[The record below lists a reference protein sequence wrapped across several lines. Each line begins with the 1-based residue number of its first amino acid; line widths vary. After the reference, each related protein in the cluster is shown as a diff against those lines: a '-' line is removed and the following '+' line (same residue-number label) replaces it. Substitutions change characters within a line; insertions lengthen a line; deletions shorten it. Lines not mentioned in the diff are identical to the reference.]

1 MKKTLAAVAVLTAF
15 AGSAF
20 AAEVTVYGRI
30 DAGFAFEN
38 YEATN
43 QKGEQVADENDLSMD
58 SGLMSTNRL
67 GFKGSE
73 TISEDLEV
81 GFVLETKVVGDTGAA
96 FANGFDRESLVYA
109 KTNYGTIYAGKV
121 GTMWSD
127 GGSTNFFASNYIAG
141 GSGGG
146 RYTLP
151 GYTLMAAAGGRYGN
165 RISYVSPTFAGF
177 TLYGEYSF
185 GIQEAGENT
194 AKADRPAAIGLKY
207 ANGPFGAGMV
217 VSYTNEASNDSN
229 ARNNDREDE
238 LTVNL
243 GAHYDAGIADFK
255 LAGQYFK
262 GSNAVGNVTGL
273 LEDSDALAGFKYE
286 NADGEKVTK
295 DFFDMYDDLK
305 GYGIVAGA
313 DIPAWGGEWTISV
326 AYTDAES
333 EDSTTSYTFADDAGK
348 VSHNMPKV
356 DLKGYSAGVMY
367 AYPLSKQTVIKAGVG
382 YIKVEAESAAWTHTA
397 EYENFNAV
405 VGLLKYF

>member
-30 DAGFAFEN
+30 DAGFALEN

-43 QKGEQVADENDLSMD
+43 LNGQQVQDETDLSMD

-73 TISEDLEV
+73 KISEDLEV
-81 GFVLETKVVGDTGAA
+81 GFVLETKIVGDTGEA
-96 FANGFDRESLVYA
+96 FTDGFGRESLVYA
-109 KTNYGTIYAGKV
+109 KTDYGTIYAGVV

-151 GYTLMAAAGGRYGN
+151 GYNLMAAAGGREGN

-185 GIQEAGENT
+185 GIDEEGENT
-194 AKADRPAAIGLKY
+194 ARVDRPAAIGVKY

-217 VSYTNEASNDSN
+217 VSYTNEASNDGVTSE
-229 ARNNDREDE
+229 DREDQM
-238 LTVNL
+238 TVNL
-243 GAHYDAGIADFK
+243 GTHYDAGFADFK
-255 LAGQYFK
+255 LAGQYFT
-262 GSNAVGNVTGL
+262 GAQAVGNVTGRL
-273 LEDSDALAGFKYE
+273 TGTGALDKA
-286 NADGEKVTK
+286 
-295 DFFDMYDDLK
+295 FFDEYDDLS
-305 GYGIVAGA
+305 GYGVVVGA
-313 DIPAWGGEWTISV
+313 DIPAWGGEWTVSV

-333 EDSTTSYTFADDAGK
+333 DDADIA
-348 VSHNMPKV
+348 KV

-367 AYPLSKQTVIKAGVG
+367 SYPLSKQTVIKAGVG
-382 YIKVEAESAAWTHTA
+382 YLKTEADVEKAQHKA
-397 EYENFNAV
+397 EYENYNAV
-405 VGLLKYF
+405 IGLLKYF

>member
-38 YEATN
+38 YEATDLN
-43 QKGEQVADENDLSMD
+43 GDKVADENDLSMD

-73 TISEDLEV
+73 KISEDLEV
-81 GFVLETKVVGDTGAA
+81 GFVLETKLIGDTGSA
-96 FANGFDRESLVYA
+96 FADGFDRESLVYA
-109 KTNYGTIYAGKV
+109 KTNYGSFYAGKV

-151 GYTLMAAAGGRYGN
+151 GYNLMASAGGRVGN

-185 GIQEAGENT
+185 GTTDAGENT

-217 VSYTNEASNDSN
+217 VSYTNEASNGDK
-229 ARNNDREDE
+229 ARNNDREDQF
-238 LTVNL
+238 TVNL
-243 GAHYDAGIADFK
+243 GAHYDVGFADFK
-255 LAGQYFK
+255 LAGQYFT
-262 GSNAVGNVTGL
+262 GADSVGYVTSM
-273 LEDSDALAGFKYE
+273 LEDSKALGKYDTTKVV
-286 NADGEKVTK
+286 DGEVVKK
-295 DFFDMYDDLK
+295 DFFDIYDDLT

-313 DIPAWGGEWTISV
+313 DIPAWGGEWTVSV

-333 EDSTTSYTFADDAGK
+333 DDTVGAYTFQNVVAGT
-348 VSHNMPKV
+348 SIEKV
-356 DLKGYSAGVMY
+356 DLKGYAAGVMY

-382 YIKVEAESAAWTHTA
+382 YMKVEADVEGAKAKA
-397 EYENFNAV
+397 EYENYNAV
-405 VGLLKYF
+405 IGLLKYF

>member
-73 TISEDLEV
+73 KLSEDLEI

-96 FANGFDRESLVYA
+96 FASGFDRESLVYA
-109 KTNYGTIYAGKV
+109 KTNYGSFYAGKV

-151 GYTLMAAAGGRYGN
+151 GYNLMAAAGGRYGN
-165 RISYVSPTFAGF
+165 RISYISPTFAGF

-207 ANGPFGAGMV
+207 ANGNFGSGLV
-217 VSYTNEASNDSN
+217 VTYRNEASVSATNVVTDPEN
-229 ARNNDREDE
+229 EF
-238 LTVNL
+238 TVNL
-243 GAHYDAGIADFK
+243 GAHYDAGFADFK
-255 LAGQYFK
+255 LAGQYFT
-262 GSNAVGNVTGL
+262 GADAIGNVTGTL
-273 LEDSDALAGFKYE
+273 AKADSSVSG
-286 NADGEKVTK
+286 
-295 DFFDMYDDLK
+295 YDDLK
-305 GYGIVAGA
+305 GYALVVGA
-313 DIPAWGGEWTISV
+313 DFPALGGEWTVSA
-326 AYTDAES
+326 AYTDAEDNATGATD
-333 EDSTTSYTFADDAGK
+333 EF
-348 VSHNMPKV
+348 
-356 DLKGYSAGVMY
+356 KGYNVGAMY
-367 AYPLSKQTVIKAGVG
+367 TYMLSKQTRIKAGVG
-382 YIKVEAESAAWTHTA
+382 YLKTEGERTGATSKAEFESVDAW
-397 EYENFNAV
+397 
-405 VGLLKYF
+405 VGIVQYF

>member
-30 DAGFAFEN
+30 DAGFALEN
-38 YEATN
+38 YEATTLEGT
-43 QKGEQVADENDLSMD
+43 KVLDETDLSMD
-58 SGLMSTNRL
+58 SGLMSSNRL

-73 TISEDLEV
+73 KISEDLEV
-81 GFVLETKVVGDTGAA
+81 GFVLETSLTGDTGAA
-96 FANGFDRESLVYA
+96 FAKGFNRESLVYA
-109 KTNYGTIYAGKV
+109 KTNYGSFYAGVV

-151 GYTLMAAAGGRYGN
+151 GYNLMAAAGARVGN

-185 GIQEAGENT
+185 GTNYEEEENC
-194 AKADRPAAIGLKY
+194 AKNDRPAAIGLKY

-217 VSYTNEASNDSN
+217 LQYTNEASNDGTKTW
-229 ARNNDREDE
+229 DPEDQ

-243 GAHYDAGIADFK
+243 GTHYDFGVADFK
-255 LAGQYFK
+255 LAGQYFT
-262 GSNAVGNVTGL
+262 GANAVGNVTGL
-273 LEDSDALAGFKYE
+273 LELGDKFTTE
-286 NADGEKVTK
+286 
-295 DFFDMYDDLK
+295 YDDLS
-305 GYGIVAGA
+305 GFALVTGA
-313 DIPAWGGEWTISV
+313 DIPAWGGEWTVSI
-326 AYTDAES
+326 AYTDGES
-333 EDSTTSYTFADDAGK
+333 DDA
-348 VSHNMPKV
+348 NAPKM

-367 AYPLSKQTVIKAGVG
+367 AYPLSKQTVLKAGVG
-382 YIKVEAESAAWTHTA
+382 YIKTEADVEGYQHKA
-397 EYENFNAV
+397 EYENYNAV
-405 VGLLKYF
+405 IGLLKYF

>member
-30 DAGFAFEN
+30 DAGFALEN

-43 QKGEQVADENDLSMD
+43 LQGQTVSDETDLSMD

-81 GFVLETKVVGDTGAA
+81 GFVLETKLVGDTGSA
-96 FANGFDRESLVYA
+96 FSKGFDRESLVYA
-109 KTNYGTIYAGKV
+109 KTNYGSFYAGVV

-151 GYTLMAAAGGRYGN
+151 GYNLMASAGGRVGN

-185 GIQEAGENT
+185 GTKYDVAENC
-194 AKADRPAAIGLKY
+194 AQNDRPAAIGVKY
-207 ANGPFGAGMV
+207 ANGPFGAGVV
-217 VSYTNEASNDSN
+217 VSYNNEASNDGAG
-229 ARNNDREDE
+229 AREDREDQF
-238 LTVNL
+238 TVNV
-243 GAHYDAGIADFK
+243 GTHYDFGVADFK
-255 LAGQYFK
+255 LAGQYFT
-262 GSNAVGNVTGL
+262 GAQEVGYVTGL
-273 LEDSDALAGFKYE
+273 LEMGETFKHEDLSGF
-286 NADGEKVTK
+286 AIVT
-295 DFFDMYDDLK
+295 
-305 GYGIVAGA
+305 GA

-333 EDSTTSYTFADDAGK
+333 DDA
-348 VSHNMPKV
+348 VSDVTPKM

-382 YIKVEAESAAWTHTA
+382 YIKTEADVDGYQHKA
-397 EYENFNAV
+397 EYENYNAV
-405 VGLLKYF
+405 IGLLKYF

>member
-30 DAGFAFEN
+30 DAGFALEN

-43 QKGEQVADENDLSMD
+43 LKGQQVQDETDLSMD

-73 TISEDLEV
+73 KISEDLEV
-81 GFVLETKVVGDTGAA
+81 GFVLETKIVGDTGEA
-96 FANGFDRESLVYA
+96 FTDGFGRESLVYA
-109 KTNYGTIYAGKV
+109 KTDYGTIYAGVV

-151 GYTLMAAAGGRYGN
+151 GYNLMAAAGGREGN

-185 GIQEAGENT
+185 GIDEEGENT
-194 AKADRPAAIGLKY
+194 ARVDRPAAIGVKY

-217 VSYTNEASNDSN
+217 VSYTNEASNDGVTSE
-229 ARNNDREDE
+229 DREDQM
-238 LTVNL
+238 TVNL
-243 GAHYDAGIADFK
+243 GTHYDAGFADFK
-255 LAGQYFK
+255 LAGQYFT
-262 GSNAVGNVTGL
+262 GAQAVGNVTGRL
-273 LEDSDALAGFKYE
+273 TGTGALDKA
-286 NADGEKVTK
+286 
-295 DFFDMYDDLK
+295 FFDEYDDLS
-305 GYGIVAGA
+305 GYGVVVGA
-313 DIPAWGGEWTISV
+313 DIPAWGGEWTVSV

-333 EDSTTSYTFADDAGK
+333 DDAD
-348 VSHNMPKV
+348 VAKV

-367 AYPLSKQTVIKAGVG
+367 SYPLSKQTVIKAGVG
-382 YIKVEAESAAWTHTA
+382 YLKTEADVAEAQHKA
-397 EYENFNAV
+397 EYENYNAV
-405 VGLLKYF
+405 IGLLKYF

>member
-30 DAGFAFEN
+30 DAGFALEN
-38 YEATN
+38 YESTDLSGN
-43 QKGEQVADENDLSMD
+43 KVADETDLSMD

-73 TISEDLEV
+73 KISEDLEV
-81 GFVLETKVVGDTGAA
+81 GFVLETQLVGDTGEA
-96 FANGFDRESLVYA
+96 FTKGFGRESLVYA
-109 KTNYGTIYAGKV
+109 KTNYGSFYAGVV

-151 GYTLMAAAGGRYGN
+151 GYNLMASAGSRYGN

-185 GIQEAGENT
+185 GINYDEEENC
-194 AKADRPAAIGLKY
+194 ARNDRPAAIGLKY
-207 ANGPFGAGMV
+207 ANGPFGAGLI
-217 VSYTNEASNDSN
+217 VSYNNEASVTGEG
-229 ARNNDREDE
+229 AETTVKDREDQI
-238 LTVNL
+238 TVGL
-243 GAHYDAGIADFK
+243 GTHYDFGVADFK
-255 LAGQYFK
+255 LAGQYFT
-262 GSNAVGNVTGL
+262 GAGAVGNVTGL
-273 LEDSDALAGFKYE
+273 LDFGAAG
-286 NADGEKVTK
+286 K
-295 DFFDMYDDLK
+295 DFDYDDLS
-305 GYGIVAGA
+305 GFALVTGA
-313 DIPAWGGEWTISV
+313 DIPAWGGEWTVSL

-333 EDSTTSYTFADDAGK
+333 DDDVVAG
-348 VSHNMPKV
+348 VTPKM

-367 AYPLSKQTVIKAGVG
+367 SYPLSKQTVLKAGVG
-382 YIKVEAESAAWTHTA
+382 YIKTEADVDGYDHKA
-397 EYENFNAV
+397 EYENYNAV
-405 VGLLKYF
+405 IGLLKYF

>member
-30 DAGFAFEN
+30 DAGFALEN
-38 YEATN
+38 YEATKLDGSKA
-43 QKGEQVADENDLSMD
+43 QDETDLSMD

-81 GFVLETKVVGDTGAA
+81 GFVLETKVVGDTGSA
-96 FANGFDRESLVYA
+96 FADGFDRESLVYA
-109 KTNYGTIYAGKV
+109 KTNYGSFYAGKV

-151 GYTLMAAAGGRYGN
+151 GYNLMASAGGRVGN

-185 GIQEAGENT
+185 GTTDAGENT
-194 AKADRPAAIGLKY
+194 AKADRPAAVGLKY

-217 VSYTNEASNDSN
+217 VSYTNEASNGDK
-229 ARNNDREDE
+229 ARNNDREDQF
-238 LTVNL
+238 TVNL
-243 GAHYDAGIADFK
+243 GAHYDVGFADFK
-255 LAGQYFK
+255 LAGQYFT
-262 GSNAVGNVTGL
+262 GADSIGYVTSM
-273 LEDSDALAGFKYE
+273 LEDSKALDPWKTSE
-286 NADGEKVTK
+286 VKDGKEVTK
-295 DFFDMYDDLK
+295 DFFDIYDDLT

-326 AYTDAES
+326 AYTDAEN
-333 EDSTTSYTFADDAGK
+333 DDTVGDYRFQKVTNGK
-348 VSHNMPKV
+348 IQNV
-356 DLKGYSAGVMY
+356 DLKGYAAGVMY

-382 YIKVEAESAAWTHTA
+382 YMKVEADVQDAGKA
-397 EYENFNAV
+397 EYENYNAV
-405 VGLLKYF
+405 IGLLKYF

>member
-30 DAGFAFEN
+30 DAGFALEN

-43 QKGEQVADENDLSMD
+43 LKGEQVQDETDLSMD

-81 GFVLETKVVGDTGAA
+81 GFVLETKLIGDTGAA
-96 FANGFDRESLVYA
+96 FADGFDRESLVYA

-121 GTMWSD
+121 GTIWSD

-151 GYTLMAAAGGRYGN
+151 GYNLMAPAGGRVGN

-185 GIQEAGENT
+185 GTTDAGENT

-207 ANGPFGAGMV
+207 ANGPFGAGVV
-217 VSYTNEASNDSN
+217 VSYTNEASNGDK
-229 ARNNDREDE
+229 ARNNDREDQFT
-238 LTVNL
+238 LNL
-243 GAHYDAGIADFK
+243 GTHYDAGFADFK
-255 LAGQYFK
+255 LAGQYFT
-262 GSNAVGNVTGL
+262 GADSIGYVTSM
-273 LEDSDALAGFKYE
+273 LEDSKALGTYDTTKVV
-286 NADGEKVTK
+286 DGEVVKK
-295 DFFDMYDDLK
+295 DFFDIYDDLT

-313 DIPAWGGEWTISV
+313 DIPAWGGEWTVSV

-333 EDSTTSYTFADDAGK
+333 DDTVGAYNYQNVVAGTSIE
-348 VSHNMPKV
+348 KV
-356 DLKGYSAGVMY
+356 DLKGYGAGVMY

-382 YIKVEAESAAWTHTA
+382 YMKVEADVEGKGTA
-397 EYENFNAV
+397 EYENYNAV
-405 VGLLKYF
+405 IGLLKYF

>member
-30 DAGFAFEN
+30 DAGFALEN
-38 YEATN
+38 YEATDLH
-43 QKGEQVADENDLSMD
+43 GVQVKDETDLSMD

-73 TISEDLEV
+73 KISEDLEV
-81 GFVLETKVVGDTGAA
+81 GFVLETKIVGDTGEA
-96 FANGFDRESLVYA
+96 FSDGFGRESLVYA
-109 KTNYGTIYAGKV
+109 KTNYGSFYAGVV

-151 GYTLMAAAGGRYGN
+151 GYNLMASAGGRYGN

-185 GIQEAGENT
+185 GIETDVDENCSEN
-194 AKADRPAAIGLKY
+194 DRPAALGLKY
-207 ANGPFGAGMV
+207 ANGPFGAGV
-217 VSYTNEASNDSN
+217 IVSYNNEASVGKYAKHADP
-229 ARNNDREDE
+229 EDQF
-238 LTVNL
+238 TVGL
-243 GAHYDAGIADFK
+243 GTHYDFGVADFK
-255 LAGQYFK
+255 LAGQYFT
-262 GSNAVGNVTGL
+262 GANSVGNVTGL
-273 LEDSDALAGFKYE
+273 LEL
-286 NADGEKVTK
+286 GET
-295 DFFDMYDDLK
+295 FTHDDLS
-305 GYGIVAGA
+305 GFALVTGA
-313 DIPAWGGEWTISV
+313 DIPAWGGEWTVSV

-333 EDSTTSYTFADDAGK
+333 DDAA
-348 VSHNMPKV
+348 SATTPKM

-367 AYPLSKQTVIKAGVG
+367 SYPLSKQTVIKAGVG
-382 YIKVEAESAAWTHTA
+382 YIKTEADVDGYNHKA
-397 EYENFNAV
+397 EYENYNAV
-405 VGLLKYF
+405 IGLLKYF